1 METAS
6 DSLFHTLT
14 KLKDNQRACVY
25 TEPLWGVSMNLCIPY
40 LSVYM
45 LALGLKDTQ
54 VGLIVT
60 INTLSQMVFSFL
72 SGPFTDKIGRRKA
85 TALFDILAWCIPS
98 LIWWRAE
105 NFWFFLT
112 AAVLNGTNGVTTN
125 SWHCLLVEDAD
136 KKQITKLYSFVIACA
151 QLSAV
156 FAPITAV
163 LISKLT
169 LVPAIRILFIS
180 GFFLMVTKV
189 IILYLASK
197 ETGKGKAR
205 IIETRGKNIFQLTAG
220 YGEVIKIILNS
231 RGTVFSIAIAALAWI
246 VSTINSA
253 FWQIIV
259 SKKLL
264 VPEAALPLFM
274 VFRSMLAIFFLF
286 IVIPKFSK
294 GLLRL
299 PLILG
304 FAVYFTGQCLLINVP
319 VDGMLKYP
327 LLCVSLVFDG
337 FGVGMLGMLSES
349 LIALHVNPDKRAGI
363 MAIRYMLMMVATAP
377 FGWIGGAL
385 SDISRNLPF
394 ALNMVLLA
402 TGIVITLLYY
412 QKNTDHSI

>member
-1 METAS
+1 MS
-6 DSLFHTLT
+6 DSLLSTLT
-14 KLKDNQRACVY
+14 KLKGNQRACVY

-45 LALGLKDTQ
+45 LAIGLKDTQ

-60 INTLSQMVFSFL
+60 INTLSQMIFSFL
-72 SGPFTDKIGRRKA
+72 GGPFTDKLGRRKA

-98 LIWWRAE
+98 IIWWRAE

-125 SWHCLLVEDAD
+125 SWHCLMVEDAE
-136 KKQITKLYSFVIACA
+136 KKQITKLYSFVIACG

-169 LVPAIRILFIS
+169 LVPAIRILFFS
-180 GFFLMVTKV
+180 GCILMSIKV

-197 ETGKGKAR
+197 ETSRGMTR
-205 IIETRGKNIFQLTAG
+205 LIETKGKNIFQLAGG
-220 YGEVIKIILNS
+220 YGKIIKLILSS
-231 RGTVFSIAIAALAWI
+231 RGTVFSIAVSALACI
-246 VSTINSA
+246 VSTINNA
-253 FWQIIV
+253 CWQIIV

-274 VFRSMLAIFFLF
+274 IFRSILAIFFLF
-286 IVIPKFSK
+286 FVIPKFSK
-294 GLLRL
+294 GLLKL
-299 PLILG
+299 PLLLG
-304 FAVYFTGQCLLINVP
+304 FAVYFIGQTLLINVP
-319 VDGMLKYP
+319 VDGTLKYP
-327 LLCVSLVFDG
+327 LLCLSLVFDG

-349 LIALHVNPDKRAGI
+349 LVALHVNPDERAGI
-363 MAIRYMLMMVATAP
+363 MAIRYMLMMAAATP
-377 FGWIGGAL
+377 FGWIGGFL

-394 ALNMVLLA
+394 ALNMTLLA
-402 TGIVITLLYY
+402 AGIVITLLYY
-412 QKNTDHSI
+412 HKNTDHSV